1 MRTID
6 IHAHVVPS
14 SLWRAVDAGREWFG
28 FRHEPGEGLG
38 SVVGGGQRT
47 SFNSP
52 KVRFTPEE
60 RLRDMDLQGVDVQV
74 LSIHTPFFGYHL
86 DSARGL
92 QLARDFNEEVAAL
105 SRQWPERFAGLAT
118 LPMQDVPAAIAELER
133 AVTVLHLKGAALDT
147 GVN

>member
-1 MRTID
+1 MDLASGGRGGASRARRWAASGGPTRGRPPGVGSGLRADSGGGISSMRTID

-74 LSIHTPFFGYHL
+74 LSIHTPFF
-86 DSARGL
+86 
-92 QLARDFNEEVAAL
+92 
-105 SRQWPERFAGLAT
+105 
-118 LPMQDVPAAIAELER
+118 
-133 AVTVLHLKGAALDT
+133 
-147 GVN
+147 